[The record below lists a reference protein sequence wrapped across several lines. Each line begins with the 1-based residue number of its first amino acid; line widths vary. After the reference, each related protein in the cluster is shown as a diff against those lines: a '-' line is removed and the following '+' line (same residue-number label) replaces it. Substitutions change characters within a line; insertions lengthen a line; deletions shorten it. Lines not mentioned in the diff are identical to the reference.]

1 MKKVKFVLV
10 LVIILFVGSIAWQN
24 SGFVMDRRPFKVLT
38 YESPKIYNG
47 VIILS
52 AFLIGALL
60 AYGSG
65 LLSRFKAAKTIREL
79 TAQVEVCRAEKSAL
93 EKGMAAGQRQVQ
105 STADSPEAA
114 S

>member
-1 MKKVKFVLV
+1 MKIVKIVLL
-10 LVIILFVGSIAWQN
+10 LVIVGVICAIAWQN
-24 SGFVMDRRPFKVLT
+24 KGFVLDQRPFKVLT
-38 YESPKIYNG
+38 YESPRIYNG

-65 LLSRFKAAKTIREL
+65 LMSRFKAAKTIREL
-79 TAQVEVCRAEKSAL
+79 TAQVEVCQAEKSAL
-93 EKGMAAGQRQVQ
+93 EKGISAGQRQVLPG
-105 STADSPEAA
+105 ADGSGA